1 MDGKIFT
8 TKGWLP
14 EAEVELVLSVVED
27 DNEKVERTDKFLKS
41 TREWVGNDV
50 HVTLKKGLEGHGIQ
64 GLIG

>member
-27 DNEKVERTDKFLKS
+27 NNEKVERTDKFLKS

-50 HVTLKKGLEGHGIQ
+50 HVTLKRGLLSDLFQ
-64 GLIG
+64 GTMG

>member
-50 HVTLKKGLEGHGIQ
+50 HVVLKKGLLADAVQ